1 MESNMKRR
9 KVTKFIVKKIVVNWS
24 MVIVSKLIYK
34 EHPKKQLHQMFMV
47 AHQKNVQ
54 KQKQD
59 KMKKHNKQFT
69 SFEQRCDKNQEC
81 K

>member
-1 MESNMKRR
+1 
-9 KVTKFIVKKIVVNWS
+9 
-24 MVIVSKLIYK
+24 
-34 EHPKKQLHQMFMV
+34 MV